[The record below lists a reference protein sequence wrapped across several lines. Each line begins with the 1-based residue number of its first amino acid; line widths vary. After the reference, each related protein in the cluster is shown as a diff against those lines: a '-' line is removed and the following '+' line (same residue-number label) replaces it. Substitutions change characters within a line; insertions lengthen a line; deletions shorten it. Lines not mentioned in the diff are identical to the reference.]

1 MQDRTERE
9 SIKIKFNKI
18 LVASKVHGKVI
29 DSKLI
34 LNQNLK
40 SSSSMETDKKLCVEV
55 SKLV

>member
-18 LVASKVHGKVI
+18 LGTNKVHGNVI

-34 LNQNLK
+34 LSQNVK
-40 SSSSMETDKKLCVEV
+40 SCSSKETDN
-55 SKLV
+55 